1 MANET
6 AQHMVL
12 LGIPELLEAI
22 LLNLDQKDLL
32 VSARRVCRQWRQCI
46 AETPSIQQHLF
57 LLPEPRSNTAAT
69 TTNAGALPAPRQNP
83 LLARHFPE
91 WFEHGETWSVG
102 QRLPFGPGIPPLPW
116 ITRRLKAYAH
126 PRASWRRMLL
136 QQPPRN
142 GLGFVMT
149 RCARAVMRDALS
161 HAVLGDICGGALA
174 VDRPITMSEL
184 FEVTNMLVPAR
195 PATRP
200 GDGSE
205 AHTAANGDL
214 QPLPQE
220 LKFAMTRFR
229 VMWWCLSPEVRP
241 SGEVGPDEV
250 YQALRQAMN
259 KYGIVVQL
267 DTCPHY
273 MTGADFLVIGLRVL
287 YGAA

>member
-1 MANET
+1 MANEQ

-22 LLNLDQKDLL
+22 LLNLDQRDLL
-32 VSARRVCRQWRQCI
+32 VNAQRICRQWHQCI

-102 QRLPFGPGIPPLPW
+102 QRLPFVRTTEPG
-116 ITRRLKAYAH
+116 TRGFDRDRAYAH
-126 PRASWRRMLL
+126 PQASWRRMLL

-174 VDRPITMSEL
+174 VDRPVTMSEL
-184 FEVTNMLVPAR
+184 FEITNMLVPAG

-205 AHTAANGDL
+205 VYTAANGVL
-214 QPLPQE
+214 QPLPQG

-273 MTGADFLVIGLRVL
+273 MTEPDFW
-287 YGAA
+287 